1 MQEDKNVPIDTSEES
16 VEITLDE
23 NNKAIENAQPEK
35 EEVQV
40 AETEAEKPQVED
52 ETEQYSAK
60 VKARIDKL
68 TKRLREAERREE
80 SALSYAQGVQKEAQ
94 DIKSKYETLDKNYI
108 DEFGSRVENQLD
120 LAKNKLKNAIA
131 QRDVEAQIEANQEI
145 ARLTIDAERI
155 KYSKQIQEQNKE
167 KQASETN
174 TQQQTNTYQ
183 PKPKADPRAVEWAE
197 KNEWF
202 GEDEVMTEA
211 AKAIHK
217 SLVLQEKIDPSTDLY
232 YDQLDK
238 RIREYFPQKF
248 SDGGSPEA
256 TRVAQPVASAT
267 RSTKTS
273 GRRTVKLSASQA
285 AMAKRLGVTLEQYAK
300 YVKEA

>member
-1 MQEDKNVPIDTSEES
+1 MLEDKIVPNENTTEES
-16 VEITLDE
+16 VEVTLDE
-23 NNKAIENAQPEK
+23 NNKAIDTSQPE
-35 EEVQV
+35 E
-40 AETEAEKPQVED
+40 QVEVSQEQKEQVQE

-80 SALSYAQGVQKEAQ
+80 SALAYAQGVQKEAQ
-94 DIKSKYETLDKNYI
+94 EIKSKYETLDKNYI

-155 KYSKQIQEQNKE
+155 KYSKQIQEQQKSKE
-167 KQASETN
+167 TVDNQAQN
-174 TQQQTNTYQ
+174 TQQTYQ
-183 PKPKADPRAVEWAE
+183 PKPKADPKAVEWAE
-197 KNEWF
+197 KNDWF

-217 SLVLQEKIDPSTDLY
+217 NLVLQEKIDPTTDLY
-232 YDQLDK
+232 YDELDK

-248 SDGGSPEA
+248 NNGGSPEA

-273 GRRTVKLSASQA
+273 GRRTVKLSPSQA

>member
-1 MQEDKNVPIDTSEES
+1 MQDDKNMPINTSEES
-16 VEITLDE
+16 LEITLDE
-23 NNKAIENAQPEK
+23 NDKSIEQPDK
-35 EEVQV
+35 DEVQV
-40 AETEAEKPQVED
+40 AETEVEKPKVED
-52 ETEQYSAK
+52 ETEQYSTK

-80 SALSYAQGVQKEAQ
+80 SAVSYAQGVQKEAQ

-108 DEFGSRVENQLD
+108 DEFGSRVANQID

-145 ARLTIDAERI
+145 ARLTIDSERI
-155 KYSKQIQEQNKE
+155 KYSKQIQEQKE
-167 KQASETN
+167 SKEASSN
-174 TQQQTNTYQ
+174 NNQQQTNYI
-183 PKPKADPRAVEWAE
+183 PKAKADPKAVEWAE
-197 KNEWF
+197 KNDWF

-217 SLVLQEKIDPSTDLY
+217 NLVLEEKIDPSTDLY
-232 YDQLDK
+232 YDQLNK
-238 RIREYFPQKF
+238 KIREYFPQKF
-248 SDGGSPEA
+248 NDGGSPEA
-256 TRVAQPVASAT
+256 TKVAQPVASAT
-267 RSTKTS
+267 RTTKTS

-285 AMAKRLGVTLEQYAK
+285 AMAKRLGVTLEQYSK

>member
-1 MQEDKNVPIDTSEES
+1 MQEDKTVPIDTSGESIEVTLEEQQQNKIIPNERIEVQEES
-16 VEITLDE
+16 SLSE
-23 NNKAIENAQPEK
+23 NRN
-35 EEVQV
+35 
-40 AETEAEKPQVED
+40 ED
-52 ETEQYSAK
+52 ETEQYSTA
-60 VKARIDKL
+60 VKKRIDKL

-80 SALSYAQGVQKEAQ
+80 SALAYAQGIQKEAN

-155 KYSKQIQEQNKE
+155 KYSKQIQEQNKNNQQN
-167 KQASETN
+167 QANEYN
-174 TQQQTNTYQ
+174 QQQYRLK
-183 PKPKADPRAVEWAE
+183 PKPEPKAVEWAE

-211 AKAIHK
+211 ARAIHK
-217 SLVLQEKIDPSTDLY
+217 NLVIQEKIDPSSQLY
-232 YDQLDK
+232 YDELDK
-238 RIREYFPQKF
+238 RIREYFPHKF
-248 SDGGSPEA
+248 NEVSPEV
-256 TRVAQPVASAT
+256 TKVAQPVASAT
-267 RSTKTS
+267 RTNKMS
-273 GRRTVKLSASQA
+273 GRRTVKLSPSQV
-285 AMAKRLGVTLEQYAK
+285 AMARKLGVTLEQYAK

>member
-1 MQEDKNVPIDTSEES
+1 MLEDKTVPNENTTEES
-16 VEITLDE
+16 VEVTLDE
-23 NNKAIENAQPEK
+23 NNKAIEATQPE
-35 EEVQV
+35 E
-40 AETEAEKPQVED
+40 QVEVSQEQKEQVQE

-80 SALSYAQGVQKEAQ
+80 SALAYAQGVQKEAQ
-94 DIKSKYETLDKNYI
+94 EIKSKYETLDKNYI

-155 KYSKQIQEQNKE
+155 KYSKQIQEQQKSKE
-167 KQASETN
+167 TVDNQAQT
-174 TQQQTNTYQ
+174 TQQTYQ
-183 PKPKADPRAVEWAE
+183 PKPKADPKAVEWAE
-197 KNEWF
+197 KNDWF

-217 SLVLQEKIDPSTDLY
+217 NLVLQEKIDPTTDLY
-232 YDQLDK
+232 YDELDK

-248 SDGGSPEA
+248 NNGGSPEA

-273 GRRTVKLSASQA
+273 GRRTVKLSPSQA

>member
-1 MQEDKNVPIDTSEES
+1 MQEDKTVPIDTSGESIEVTLEEQQQNKIIPNERIEVQEES
-16 VEITLDE
+16 SLSE
-23 NNKAIENAQPEK
+23 NRN
-35 EEVQV
+35 
-40 AETEAEKPQVED
+40 ED
-52 ETEQYSAK
+52 ETEQYSTA
-60 VKARIDKL
+60 VKKRIDKL

-80 SALSYAQGVQKEAQ
+80 SALAYAQGIQKEAN

-155 KYSKQIQEQNKE
+155 KYSKQIQEQNKNNQQNQE
-167 KQASETN
+167 NQYN
-174 TQQQTNTYQ
+174 QQQYQ
-183 PKPKADPRAVEWAE
+183 LKPKPEPKAVEWAE

-211 AKAIHK
+211 ARAIHK
-217 SLVLQEKIDPSTDLY
+217 NLVIQEKIDPSSQLY
-232 YDQLDK
+232 YDELDK
-238 RIREYFPQKF
+238 RIREYFPHKF
-248 SDGGSPEA
+248 NEVSPEV
-256 TRVAQPVASAT
+256 TKVAQPVASAT
-267 RSTKTS
+267 RTNKMS
-273 GRRTVKLSASQA
+273 GRRTVKLSPSQV
-285 AMAKRLGVTLEQYAK
+285 AMARKLGVTLEQYAK

>member
-1 MQEDKNVPIDTSEES
+1 MQEDKTVPIDTSGDSVEVTLEEQQQNKIISNDQIEVQEES
-16 VEITLDE
+16 QSSE
-23 NNKAIENAQPEK
+23 NRN
-35 EEVQV
+35 
-40 AETEAEKPQVED
+40 ED
-52 ETEQYSAK
+52 ETEQYSAA
-60 VKARIDKL
+60 VKKRIDKL

-80 SALSYAQGVQKEAQ
+80 SALAYAQGVQKEAS

-155 KYSKQIQEQNKE
+155 KYSKQIQEQNKNNQQN
-167 KQASETN
+167 QANEN
-174 TQQQTNTYQ
+174 NQQQYQ
-183 PKPKADPRAVEWAE
+183 PKPKPEPKAVEWAE

-211 AKAIHK
+211 ARAIHK
-217 SLVLQEKIDPSTDLY
+217 NLVIQEKIDPSSQLY
-232 YDQLDK
+232 YDELDK
-238 RIREYFPQKF
+238 RIREYFPHKF
-248 SDGGSPEA
+248 NEVSPEV
-256 TRVAQPVASAT
+256 TKVAQPVASAT
-267 RSTKTS
+267 RTNKMS
-273 GRRTVKLSASQA
+273 GRRTVKLSPSQV
-285 AMAKRLGVTLEQYAK
+285 AMARKLGVTLEQYAK

>member
-1 MQEDKNVPIDTSEES
+1 MLEDKTVPNENTSEES
-16 VEITLDE
+16 VEVTLEE
-23 NNKAIENAQPEK
+23 NNQAVESTQPE
-35 EEVQV
+35 Q
-40 AETEAEKPQVED
+40 QVEVSQEQKEQVQE

-80 SALSYAQGVQKEAQ
+80 SALAYAQGIQKEASE
-94 DIKSKYETLDKNYI
+94 IKSKYETLDKNYI
-108 DEFGSRVENQLD
+108 DEFGTRVENQLD
-120 LAKNKLKNAIA
+120 LAKNKLKNAIS

-155 KYSKQIQEQNKE
+155 KYSKQIQEQQKSKE
-167 KQASETN
+167 TVVNQDQT
-174 TQQQTNTYQ
+174 TQQTYQ
-183 PKPKADPRAVEWAE
+183 PKPKADPKAVEWAE
-197 KNEWF
+197 KNDWF

-217 SLVLQEKIDPSTDLY
+217 NLVLQEKIDPTTDIY
-232 YDQLDK
+232 YDELDK

-248 SDGGSPEA
+248 NNGGSPEA
-256 TRVAQPVASAT
+256 TKFAQPVASAT

-273 GRRTVKLSASQA
+273 GRRTVKLSPSQA

>member
-1 MQEDKNVPIDTSEES
+1 MQEDKTVPIDTSGESIEVTLEEQQQNKIIPNERIEVQEES
-16 VEITLDE
+16 SLSE
-23 NNKAIENAQPEK
+23 NRN
-35 EEVQV
+35 
-40 AETEAEKPQVED
+40 ED
-52 ETEQYSAK
+52 ETEQYSAA
-60 VKARIDKL
+60 VKKRIDKL

-80 SALSYAQGVQKEAQ
+80 SALAYAQGIQKEAN

-155 KYSKQIQEQNKE
+155 KYSKQIQEQNKNNQQN
-167 KQASETN
+167 QANEYN
-174 TQQQTNTYQ
+174 QQQYQ
-183 PKPKADPRAVEWAE
+183 PKPKPEPKAVEWAE

-211 AKAIHK
+211 ARAIHK
-217 SLVLQEKIDPSTDLY
+217 NLVIQEKIDPSSQLY
-232 YDQLDK
+232 YDELDK
-238 RIREYFPQKF
+238 RIREYFPHKF
-248 SDGGSPEA
+248 NEVSPEV
-256 TRVAQPVASAT
+256 TKVAQPVASAT
-267 RSTKTS
+267 RTNKMS
-273 GRRTVKLSASQA
+273 GRRTVKLSPSQV
-285 AMAKRLGVTLEQYAK
+285 AMARKLGVTLEQYAK

>member
-1 MQEDKNVPIDTSEES
+1 MQEDKNVPIETSEES

-40 AETEAEKPQVED
+40 AETEAEKPKVED

-80 SALSYAQGVQKEAQ
+80 SALSYAQGIQKEAQ

>member
-1 MQEDKNVPIDTSEES
+1 MQEDKTVPIDTSGESIEVTLEEQQQNKIIPNERIEVQEES
-16 VEITLDE
+16 SLSE
-23 NNKAIENAQPEK
+23 NRN
-35 EEVQV
+35 
-40 AETEAEKPQVED
+40 ED
-52 ETEQYSAK
+52 ETEQYSAA
-60 VKARIDKL
+60 VKKRIDKL

-80 SALSYAQGVQKEAQ
+80 SALAYAQGIQKEAN

-155 KYSKQIQEQNKE
+155 KYSKQIQEQNKNNQQN
-167 KQASETN
+167 QANEN
-174 TQQQTNTYQ
+174 NQQQYQ
-183 PKPKADPRAVEWAE
+183 PKPKPEPKAVEWAE

-211 AKAIHK
+211 ARAIHK
-217 SLVLQEKIDPSTDLY
+217 NLVIQEKIDPSSQLY
-232 YDQLDK
+232 YDELDK
-238 RIREYFPQKF
+238 RIREYFPHKF
-248 SDGGSPEA
+248 NEVSPEV
-256 TRVAQPVASAT
+256 TKVAQPVASAT
-267 RSTKTS
+267 RTNKMS
-273 GRRTVKLSASQA
+273 GRRTVKLSPSQV
-285 AMAKRLGVTLEQYAK
+285 AMARKLGVTLEQYAK

>member
-1 MQEDKNVPIDTSEES
+1 MLEEKNTPVDTEES
-16 VEITLDE
+16 VEVTLED
-23 NNKAIENAQPEK
+23 NQQPI
-35 EEVQV
+35 QN
-40 AETEAEKPQVED
+40 TEAEKVEVAEQQPETPKMEE

-80 SALSYAQGVQKEAQ
+80 SALAYAQGVQKEAQ

-108 DEFGSRVENQLD
+108 DEFGTRVENQLD

-155 KYSKQIQEQNKE
+155 KYSKQIQEQNKA
-167 KQASETN
+167 KETADN
-174 TQQQTNTYQ
+174 QQQINNQQYQ
-183 PKPKADPRAVEWAE
+183 PKPKADPKAVEWAE

-202 GEDEVMTEA
+202 GNDEVMTDA
-211 AKAIHK
+211 AKAIHRT
-217 SLVLQEKIDPSTDLY
+217 LVLQEKIDPTSDLY
-232 YDQLDK
+232 YDELDK
-238 RIREYFPQKF
+238 RVREYFPHKF
-248 SDGGSPEA
+248 NQGNSE
-256 TRVAQPVASAT
+256 TTKFAQPVASAT

-273 GRRTVKLSASQA
+273 GRRTVKLSPSQA

>member
-1 MQEDKNVPIDTSEES
+1 MLEDKTVPNENTTEES
-16 VEITLDE
+16 VEVTLDE
-23 NNKAIENAQPEK
+23 NNKAIDTSQPE
-35 EEVQV
+35 E
-40 AETEAEKPQVED
+40 QVEVSQEQKEQVQE

-80 SALSYAQGVQKEAQ
+80 SALAYAQGVQKEAQ
-94 DIKSKYETLDKNYI
+94 EIKSKYETLDKNYI

-155 KYSKQIQEQNKE
+155 KYSKQIQEQQKSKE
-167 KQASETN
+167 TVDNQAQN
-174 TQQQTNTYQ
+174 TQQTYQ
-183 PKPKADPRAVEWAE
+183 PKPKADPKAVEWAE
-197 KNEWF
+197 KNDWF

-217 SLVLQEKIDPSTDLY
+217 NLVLQEKIDPTTDLY
-232 YDQLDK
+232 YDELDK

-248 SDGGSPEA
+248 NNGGSPEA

-273 GRRTVKLSASQA
+273 GRRTVKLSPSQA

>member
-1 MQEDKNVPIDTSEES
+1 MQEDKNVPIETSEES

-40 AETEAEKPQVED
+40 AEAESDKPKVED

-80 SALSYAQGVQKEAQ
+80 SALSYAQGIQKEAQ